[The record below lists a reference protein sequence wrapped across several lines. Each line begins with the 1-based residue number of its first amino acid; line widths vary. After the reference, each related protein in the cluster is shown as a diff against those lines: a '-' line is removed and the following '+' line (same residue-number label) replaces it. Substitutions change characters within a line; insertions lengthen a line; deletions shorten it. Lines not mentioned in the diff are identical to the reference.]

1 MHNEQEAT
9 MKQKKTQPDRST
21 RVKAR
26 SSLRTKMI
34 VGISIPLIVI
44 LTAIGMFLRLEV
56 VSIVENLKRE
66 EISAQIESAS
76 KTLDSYFLPY
86 MTTAK
91 MIAVSDTVQE
101 MFAEVDAFYDGE
113 TAAPTPE
120 PDTADPSEE
129 TPVEDDSQTSDGS
142 MEEDAQTIQPEATT
156 APAPG
161 DFKIEDSALC
171 KKVMAELTDI
181 HSTQDANMS
190 RIWIAVLKNS
200 QLVLS
205 DTQTV
210 QSDYIASDRPWYAQL
225 QARPGQAVV
234 TSAYEESVMGTLV
247 VSVVAPIYTDGE
259 MVGVVGLNVSLQN
272 LMNDLGQIQVGEEGY
287 VTVYDTSQ
295 NIIYHP
301 DDELI
306 LSNVKDVNYSTDMLS
321 AVKNKTTSEI
331 MEYQRDGND
340 LVGSTHYLSELDW
353 QVVGC
358 MSQSEFVQESSVA
371 TFTIVCGVGLCA
383 LLLAVICVILANT
396 IVRPIKKLD
405 DVAARLADGDLD
417 VELKVHSADE
427 VGELT
432 ESIIR
437 MVERLKQYIVYIDE
451 VSGILD
457 DLGRGNLI
465 FELKQDYVGDFNR
478 LKVAMHNIQRALSH
492 TMFQVV
498 DASQQVDASTH
509 QISVAAQAMA
519 QGATEQASTVEEL
532 AATITDI
539 NHNLQSAGQA
549 AMNASTKATEAGQLT
564 GECNDQMKEMVA
576 AMNNI
581 SSTSD
586 AIGKIIKE
594 IEDIAFQTNILALNA
609 AVEAAR
615 AGAAGKGFA
624 VVADEVRNLAGK
636 SAEAAKNTS
645 DLIAA
650 SMAAVNRGAKLVDD
664 TAQRLQTVSEN
675 ADHLAVMIQD
685 IAATA
690 QESTDSVQ
698 QISTAIDQISAVTQT
713 NSATSE
719 ETAAS
724 SQELSGQARRMK
736 DLMDQFRL
744 DERFRH
750 LH

>member
-1 MHNEQEAT
+1 
-9 MKQKKTQPDRST
+9 MKQKNTQPDRPT
-21 RVKAR
+21 RGKAR

-34 VGISIPLIVI
+34 FGISIPLLVI
-44 LTAIGMFLRLEV
+44 LTAIGLFLRLEV
-56 VSIVENLKRE
+56 VSIVENLKKE

-76 KTLDSYFLPY
+76 MTLDSYFLPY
-86 MTTAK
+86 VTTAK

-101 MFAEVDAFYDGE
+101 MFAEVDAFYAGE
-113 TAAPTPE
+113 T
-120 PDTADPSEE
+120 D
-129 TPVEDDSQTSDGS
+129 
-142 MEEDAQTIQPEATT
+142 
-156 APAPG
+156 APAPAPEETSTPAPG
-161 DFKIEDSALC
+161 EFKIENSALC

-181 HSTQDANMS
+181 HSTQDSNMS

-210 QSDYIASDRPWYAQL
+210 QSGYIASDRPWYAQL

-247 VSVVAPIYTDGE
+247 VSVVAPIYTNGE
-259 MVGVVGLNVSLQN
+259 MVGIVGLNVSLQD
-272 LMNDLGQIQVGEEGY
+272 LMHDLSQIKIGEEGY
-287 VTVYDTSQ
+287 TTVYDTSQ

-301 DDELI
+301 NDELI
-306 LSNVKDVNYSTDMLS
+306 LSNVADVGYSGDMLS
-321 AVKNKTTSEI
+321 ALTNKTNSSI
-331 MEYQRDGND
+331 MEYQCDGVD
-340 LVGSTHYLSELDW
+340 FVGSTQYLSDLDW

-358 MSQSEFVQESSVA
+358 MSQSEFIQESRIA
-371 TFTIVCGVGLCA
+371 TFTIVGGFGLCA
-383 LLLAVICVILANT
+383 LLLAAICIVLANT

-405 DVAARLADGDLD
+405 EVAARLADGDLD
-417 VELKVHSADE
+417 VELQVNSADE
-427 VGELT
+427 VGELAQ
-432 ESIIR
+432 SIAR
-437 MVERLKQYIVYIDE
+437 MVDRLKQYIVYIDE

-465 FELKQDYVGDFNR
+465 FDLKQDYIGEFNR
-478 LKVAMHNIQRALSH
+478 LKVAMKNIQRALSH

-498 DASQQVDASTH
+498 DASQQVDSNTH

-519 QGATEQASTVEEL
+519 QGATEQASTVQEL
-532 AATITDI
+532 AATVTEI
-539 NHNLQSAGQA
+539 NLNLQNAGQA
-549 AMNASTKATEAGQLT
+549 AVDASTKATDAGKLT
-564 GECNDQMKEMVA
+564 SECNDQMKEMVS
-576 AMNNI
+576 AMNDI

-615 AGAAGKGFA
+615 AGSAGKGFA

-636 SAEAAKNTS
+636 SAEAAKNTA

-650 SMAAVNRGAKLVDD
+650 SMAAVNRGAKLVDH
-664 TAQRLQTVSEN
+664 TAQRLQSVAEN
-675 ADHLAVMIQD
+675 ADHLAVMIQN
-685 IAATA
+685 IAANAQQTTA
-690 QESTDSVQ
+690 SVQ
-698 QISTAIDQISAVTQT
+698 QISCAIDQISSVTQT

-724 SQELSGQARRMK
+724 SVELSGQAQRMK
-736 DLMDQFRL
+736 TLMEQFQL
-744 DERFRH
+744 DERFH
-750 LH
+750 DLD